1 MLVRGEPEIMSLLA
15 INTLGDGSLSL
26 VGEVDAFTRS
36 TFAAAVDELVA
47 RGGDLHL
54 YLADLSFIDVGG
66 ATIIATRALSLPPGR
81 RLVLHDPPPELRRLV
96 AMMWADHPGLDLD
109 PR

>member
-1 MLVRGEPEIMSLLA
+1 VLVREEAEIVSLLA
-15 INTLGDGSLSL
+15 INTLGEDALSL

-36 TFAAAVDELVA
+36 TFAAAIDELVA

-54 YLADLSFIDVGG
+54 HLADLSFIDVGG
-66 ATIIATRALSLPPGR
+66 ATVLATRALSLPPGR
-81 RLVLHDPPPELRRLV
+81 KLVLHDPPPELRRLIDL
-96 AMMWADHPGLDLD
+96 MWAGHPGLEME